1 MKKTKRAM
9 EVFCRQIAEKLFE
22 KLDDQFDLRTSQT
35 ASTAMQCL
43 AKIGKLISLANCFSS
58 GSSEVGINGRFG
70 RLNGMLGVGSGHR
83 VIPDRRDI
91 ERVFRASSN
100 KASGHDIVRAS

>member
-70 RLNGMLGVGSGHR
+70 RLNGKLGVGSGHR

>member
-1 MKKTKRAM
+1 LKKTKRAV
-9 EVFCRQIAEKLFE
+9 EVFRRRIAEKLFE

-35 ASTAMQCL
+35 ASTAMQCF
-43 AKIGKLISLANCFSS
+43 AKIGKFISSANGFSR
-58 GSSEVGINGRFG
+58 GSSVSGINGRFG
-70 RLNGMLGVGSGHR
+70 RLNGKLGVGSGHR

-100 KASGHDIVRAS
+100 KANGHDIVRAS